1 LQAKGFSI
9 ESHVISLPKQI
20 EYEGLLN
27 VVVSQP
33 GLRQAVFISLLVE
46 LKAKIKQS
54 LVTES
59 VRF

>member
-1 LQAKGFSI
+1 MQAKGFPI